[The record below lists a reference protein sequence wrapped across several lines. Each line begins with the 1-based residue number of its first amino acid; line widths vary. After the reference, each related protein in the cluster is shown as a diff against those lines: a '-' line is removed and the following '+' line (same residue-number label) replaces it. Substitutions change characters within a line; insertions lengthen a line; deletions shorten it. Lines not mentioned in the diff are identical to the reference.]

1 MRILFYYRH
10 LEFFWEFRQS
20 PSLHEQALSF
30 HVYRT
35 KLILEMAE
43 IKEKKERLPRWMK
56 SQLPSGENYSKV
68 KRLIAEHKLNTI
80 CISGNCPNKGE
91 CWNAG
96 TASFMILGDKCTRN
110 CRFCYVK
117 NLIPDPVDWE
127 EPQRLAETI
136 QTLALKH
143 CVITSVDRDDLP
155 DGGAKF
161 WATTIKAIKEL
172 NPNTTMETLIPD
184 FNAKKELVQI
194 VIDAKPEVISHNL
207 ETVKRLT
214 PKIRSTARYDRS
226 LKVISYIAEA
236 GIVPKSG
243 IMLGLG
249 ERPEEVLEAMDD
261 LKAAGCKVLTLGQYL
276 QPDPH
281 LMKVEEYITPEQ
293 FSIYRKEAYK
303 RGFRYVE
310 SSPLVRSSYHAE
322 RHVNA

>member
-1 MRILFYYRH
+1 
-10 LEFFWEFRQS
+10 
-20 PSLHEQALSF
+20 
-30 HVYRT
+30 
-35 KLILEMAE
+35 MAE
-43 IKEKKERLPRWMK
+43 IKEKGERLPRWMK

-68 KRLIAEHKLNTI
+68 KRLIGEHKLNTI
-80 CISGNCPNKGE
+80 CTSGNCPNKGE

-136 QTLALKH
+136 KTLELKH

-155 DGGAKF
+155 DGGARF
-161 WATTIKAIKEL
+161 WATTIIAIKKL
-172 NPNTTMETLIPD
+172 SPKTTIETLIPD
-184 FNAKKELVQI
+184 FHAKKELVQQVI
-194 VIDAKPEVISHNL
+194 VAKPEVISHNL

-236 GIVPKSG
+236 GIVAKSG

-249 ERPEEVLEAMDD
+249 ETHDEVLEAMDD
-261 LKAAGCKVLTLGQYL
+261 LKEAGCKVLTLGQYL
-276 QPDPH
+276 QPAPN
-281 LMKVEEYITPEQ
+281 LMKVVEYITPEQ
-293 FSIYRKEAYK
+293 FETYRKEAYK

>member
-1 MRILFYYRH
+1 MTDSSNTR
-10 LEFFWEFRQS
+10 
-20 PSLHEQALSF
+20 
-30 HVYRT
+30 
-35 KLILEMAE
+35 
-43 IKEKKERLPRWMK
+43 ERLPRWMK

-68 KRLIAEHKLNTI
+68 KRLITDHKLNTI
-80 CISGNCPNKGE
+80 CTSGNCPNKGE

-110 CRFCYVK
+110 CRFCYVQ
-117 NLIPDPVDWE
+117 NLIPDPVDWD
-127 EPQRLAETI
+127 EPRRLAETI
-136 QTLALKH
+136 KTLNLKH

-155 DGGAKF
+155 DGGARF
-161 WATTIKAIKEL
+161 WAETIRRVKEL

-184 FNAKKELVQI
+184 FHAKKELVQK

-214 PKIRSTARYDRS
+214 PKIRSTARYERS

-249 ERPEEVLEAMDD
+249 ETPEEVLEAMDD
-261 LKAAGCKVLTLGQYL
+261 LKEAGCKVLTLGQYL
-276 QPDPH
+276 QPDEH
-281 LMKVEEYITPEQ
+281 LMKVVEYITPEQ
-293 FSIYRKEAYK
+293 FETYRKEAYK

>member
-1 MRILFYYRH
+1 MTDSTNTR
-10 LEFFWEFRQS
+10 
-20 PSLHEQALSF
+20 
-30 HVYRT
+30 
-35 KLILEMAE
+35 
-43 IKEKKERLPRWMK
+43 ERLPRWMK

-68 KRLIAEHKLNTI
+68 KRLIADHKLNTI
-80 CISGNCPNKGE
+80 CTSGNCPNKGE

-110 CRFCYVK
+110 CRFCYVQ
-117 NLIPDPVDWE
+117 NLIPDPVDWD
-127 EPQRLAETI
+127 EPRRLAETI
-136 QTLALKH
+136 RTLDLKH

-155 DGGAKF
+155 DGGARF
-161 WATTIKAIKEL
+161 WAETIRQVKKL
-172 NPNTTMETLIPD
+172 NPSTTMETLIPD
-184 FNAKKELVQI
+184 FHAKKELVQK
-194 VIDAKPEVISHNL
+194 VIDARPEVISHNL

-236 GIVPKSG
+236 GIVAKSG

-249 ERPEEVLEAMDD
+249 ETPEEVLEAMDD

-276 QPDPH
+276 QPDEH
-281 LMKVEEYITPEQ
+281 LMKVVEYITPEQ
-293 FSIYRKEAYK
+293 FESYRKEAYK

-322 RHVNA
+322 KHVNA

>member
-1 MRILFYYRH
+1 MTDISNTR
-10 LEFFWEFRQS
+10 
-20 PSLHEQALSF
+20 
-30 HVYRT
+30 
-35 KLILEMAE
+35 
-43 IKEKKERLPRWMK
+43 ERLPRWMK

-68 KRLIAEHKLNTI
+68 KRLITEHKLNTI
-80 CISGNCPNKGE
+80 CTSGNCPNKGE

-96 TASFMILGDKCTRN
+96 TASFMIMGDRCTRN
-110 CRFCYVK
+110 CRFCYVQ
-117 NLIPDPVDWE
+117 NLIPEPLDWD
-127 EPQRLAETI
+127 EPRRLAETI
-136 QTLALKH
+136 RTLNLKH
-143 CVITSVDRDDLP
+143 CVITSVDRDDVQ
-155 DGGAKF
+155 DGGARF
-161 WATTIKAIKEL
+161 WAETIRKVKEL

-184 FNAKKELVQI
+184 FHAKKELVQK

-236 GIVPKSG
+236 GIVAKSG

-249 ERPEEVLEAMDD
+249 ETPEEVLEAMDD

-281 LMKVEEYITPEQ
+281 LMKVVEYITPEQ
-293 FSIYRKEAYK
+293 FEIYRKEAYK